1 MLKLI
6 ARGVP
11 GERIECDVGS
21 ALTVLL
27 GYLWGMVGE
36 LPAPPIFRATIFLS
50 PILLAEIFGSSNVG
64 LIRHDN
70 QDSFMIANLETG
82 DIATIAAP
90 QLVSVHTAPFI
101 LVVADGVGGAASGA
115 LASSIATET
124 LLREMHHWWHEVP
137 KRNGETIERALRDA
151 VDVANKSIYRKALE
165 SPEHH
170 GMGTT
175 ATLALVVDSE
185 AFIAQVGDSR
195 AYLVRGETATQ
206 LTKDQSFV
214 QRLVD
219 AGRMTKK
226 EAEQSEHRNIIL
238 QALGPEEKV
247 VTDQYRVELTSGDF
261 LVLCSDGLSNQ
272 LSEKELGHITR
283 GAARPQEICKALI
296 EEAMHTG
303 APDNVTVVA
312 AWLRSLESDYLLATN
327 AG

>member
-1 MLKLI
+1 MGSAPIVFVSLSFVAPGTLASPVTADYAPFEPKLI
-6 ARGVP
+6 
-11 GERIECDVGS
+11 
-21 ALTVLL
+21 
-27 GYLWGMVGE
+27 
-36 LPAPPIFRATIFLS
+36 
-50 PILLAEIFGSSNVG
+50 AEIFGISNVG

-82 DIATIAAP
+82 DIATMSAP
-90 QLVSVHTAPFI
+90 TTVSVHTAPFI
-101 LVVADGVGGAASGA
+101 LIVADGVGAAASGA

-124 LLREMHHWWHEVP
+124 ILSEMHRWWHKVP
-137 KRNGETIERALRDA
+137 KRTAESIEGAIKRGIE
-151 VDVANKSIYRKALE
+151 VANKAIYQKANS

-175 ATLALVVDSE
+175 TTLALVLDGE

-195 AYLVRGETATQ
+195 AYLVRTGAAKQ

-214 QRLVD
+214 QRLID
-219 AGRMTKK
+219 AGRMTQK
-226 EAEQSEHRNIIL
+226 EAAQSEHRNIIL

-247 VTDQYRVELTSGDF
+247 VTDFYRVNLENGDY

-272 LSEKELGHITR
+272 VSPEDIGRIAR
-283 GAARPQEICKALI
+283 GAGRPEDICKALI

-312 AWLRSLESDYLLATN
+312 ARLRTPDEDYRRGKN
-327 AG
+327 GG